1 MPEAEQGIR
10 EGSVGDCNRVIVKVA
25 KGGVCLTHQ
34 DHGSYFIPPYEA
46 RSVALRLL
54 RAADQA
60 DLNQAALNDGS
71 RPEGSDALFRGHD
84 SESSRRLCTPCP
96 STSG

>member
-1 MPEAEQGIR
+1 MSDQRADYVVS
-10 EGSVGDCNRVIVKVA
+10 EGAVGDCSRVIVKVA

-71 RPEGSDALFRGHD
+71 GGDIQKVDNDG
-84 SESSRRLCTPCP
+84 
-96 STSG
+96 